1 MRDIVIY
8 LAFFDDRDSGNG
20 FTVIDGNHEKLGIER
35 VIRELRTLGCI
46 VYWILEGLV
55 RVGYKEI

>member
-1 MRDIVIY
+1 MRYIVIY

-35 VIRELRTLGCI
+35 VIN
-46 VYWILEGLV
+46 V
-55 RVGYKEI
+55 